1 MRFQC
6 SFLRPAL
13 HTIQELSSLRLITII
28 SATAFLAIAQT
39 VVLPNRPVARF
50 YPPHATPDRV
60 RQIVAAIS
68 DRLDGPGRERLTMS
82 GNLRIGAA
90 SSPATVVIELPGQIR
105 IEHNTGRARV
115 LAFDLTSLNGR
126 APIDDDDED
135 LVESLGLDTT
145 EQFLYQ
151 IDKNA
156 AIRLLGHGFRVA
168 SEQGFGSTVDIFQ
181 ATIPT
186 SARRDGQTRV
196 KQFMFDSSTGLLR
209 RVAYTISKNSQAVRA
224 STLYSGY
231 SAVNGTQVPAL
242 IVRQENGREV
252 FRFERTGA
260 SVSTLVNDSAF
271 RQP

>member
-1 MRFQC
+1 MR
-6 SFLRPAL
+6 LV
-13 HTIQELSSLRLITII
+13 TILL
-28 SATAFLAIAQT
+28 ATAFLAIAQT
-39 VVLPNRPVARF
+39 VALTNRPVARF

-60 RQIVAAIS
+60 RQIVAAIG
-68 DRLDGPGRERLTMS
+68 DRLDGPGRERLTMN

-105 IEHNTGRARV
+105 IEHNSGRSRV

-145 EQFLYQ
+145 EHFLYQ
-151 IDKNA
+151 VDKNA
-156 AIRLLGHGFRVA
+156 TIRLLGHGFRVA
-168 SEQGFGSTVDIFQ
+168 NEQGFGSTVDIFQ

-186 SARRDGQTRV
+186 TARRDGQARV
-196 KQFMFDSSTGLLR
+196 KQFMFDSATGLLR
-209 RVAYTISKNSQAVRA
+209 RVAYTVLKNSQAVRA
-224 STLYSGY
+224 STQYSGY

-242 IVRQENGREV
+242 IVRQENGREI

-260 SVSTLVNDSAF
+260 SVGTLVNDSAF